1 MSFLKR
7 VGGRSSASS
16 TELRPWGVNAILRSI
31 SKRAGNEADET
42 QVWQCA
48 SAPRFVLM
56 FRSRRREGRRSAG
69 RI

>member
-7 VGGRSSASS
+7 IGGRSSASPA
-16 TELRPWGVNAILRSI
+16 EPRPWGVNAILRSI
-31 SKRAGNEADET
+31 GKRAGHEADEA

-48 SAPRFVLM
+48 RAPRFVLM
-56 FRSRRREGRRSAG
+56 FRSRRREGRRPAG